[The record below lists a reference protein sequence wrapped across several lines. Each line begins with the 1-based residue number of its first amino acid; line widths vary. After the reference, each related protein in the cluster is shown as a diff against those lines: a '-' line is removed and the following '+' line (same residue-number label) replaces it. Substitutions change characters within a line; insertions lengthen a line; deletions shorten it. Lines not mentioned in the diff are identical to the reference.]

1 MPPALPVV
9 RVAAPGR
16 NAGKTEL
23 ATRLV
28 RWFVEKGYRVVAVK
42 RSHHAITPDVAGKDS
57 DRLAKAGAAAAIFWG
72 ADGLLERRA
81 GYRAS
86 LAELAGRF
94 TGEADIVIVEGM
106 RDETHGA
113 RIMLTGPPPAEARI
127 VAMDGEPI
135 LTTNAD
141 EVELIATTLERH
153 FCLSP
158 YGDEQMRRLIRH
170 AAALHGHYCPG
181 ITLGIRMALAGT
193 RALGLSLPV
202 EHRRLHVTVETG
214 RCATDAIAAATGCSA
229 GRQTLRLVDYGKM
242 AATFLDTASGRAVR
256 VLALESSRGLAGTWG
271 AEGGSPRHRQAIA
284 YARMPDELLFTVKP
298 VRVQLPEER
307 RERATCANCGESVAF
322 GRYVERNDGPRCIPC
337 AGAATYWEP
346 LSPGTLAGFESPG

>member
-9 RVAAPGR
+9 RIAAPGR

-28 RWFVEKGYRVVAVK
+28 RWFVDRGYRVVAVK
-42 RSHHAITPDVAGKDS
+42 RSHHAVRPDDAGKDS
-57 DRLAKAGAAAAIFWG
+57 DRLAKAGAATTIFWG
-72 ADGLLERRA
+72 ADGMVERRA
-81 GYRAS
+81 GGQES
-86 LAELAGRF
+86 LANLAARF
-94 TGEADIVIVEGM
+94 TGEADILIVEGM

-113 RIMLTGPPPAEARI
+113 RIMLTGTPPAEARI

-141 EVELIATTLERH
+141 EVDRIAATLEQA
-153 FCLSP
+153 FCMSP
-158 YGDEQMRRLIRH
+158 YGDEQLRALIRH

-181 ITLGIRMALAGT
+181 ITLGVRMALAGT
-193 RALGLSLPV
+193 KALGLSLPV
-202 EHRRLHVTVETG
+202 EHRRLHVTVEIG

-242 AATFLDTASGRAVR
+242 AATFAHTETRQAVR
-256 VLALESSRGLAGTWG
+256 VLALESSRDLAGEWG

-284 YARMPDELLFTVKP
+284 YARMPDDLLFQVTP
-298 VRVQLPEER
+298 VHVRLPEER
-307 RERATCANCGESVAF
+307 AGRVVCAGCGESVAF
-322 GRYVERNDGPRCIPC
+322 GRYVERSDGARCIPC

-346 LSPGTLAGFESPG
+346 ASPGTPARFES